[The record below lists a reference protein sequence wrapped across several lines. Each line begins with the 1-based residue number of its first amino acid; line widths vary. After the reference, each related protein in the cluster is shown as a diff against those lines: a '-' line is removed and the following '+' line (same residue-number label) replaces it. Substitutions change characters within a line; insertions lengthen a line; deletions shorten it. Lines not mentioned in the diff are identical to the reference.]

1 MPDAMRLLCV
11 CPVIVGALG
20 LVGCGDEQPAQSPS
34 QGNSKAAAITLE
46 LHEENHSGRH
56 GEATLEA
63 TEATASV
70 PGGAKLEGT
79 RVTITISPDTGGSNP
94 AHIHDVT
101 CAQYRAMRSFD
112 EQLATVADGLSGLD
126 HGQSETVI
134 ATELTARTNGGYS
147 INVHKPAHPYEVIAC
162 GDIPRR

>member
-1 MPDAMRLLCV
+1 MRLLCV

-20 LVGCGDEQPAQSPS
+20 LVGCGDEQSARPPS
-34 QGNSKAAAITLE
+34 QGNSKAAAITFA
-46 LHEENHSGRH
+46 LHEENHSGRN

-63 TEATASV
+63 TEATASG
-70 PGGAKLEGT
+70 PGGGKREGT
-79 RVTITISPDTGGSNP
+79 RVTIRISPDTGGSNP

-101 CAQYRAMRSFD
+101 CAQYRAMGSFG
-112 EQLATVADGLSGLD
+112 EQLATVEDGLSGLD
-126 HGQSETVI
+126 HGRSETVI
-134 ATELTARTNGGYS
+134 TTELTARTNGGYS

>member
-20 LVGCGDEQPAQSPS
+20 LVGCGDGQPAQPSS
-34 QGNSKAAAITLE
+34 QGNSKAAAITLA

-56 GEATLEA
+56 GEATLEV

-101 CAQYRAMRSFD
+101 CAQYRGMRSFD

-126 HGQSETVI
+126 HGRSETVI

>member
-1 MPDAMRLLCV
+1 MRLLCV

-20 LVGCGDEQPAQSPS
+20 LVGCGDEQPARPPS
-34 QGNSKAAAITLE
+34 QGNAITFA
-46 LHEENHSGRH
+46 LHEENHSGRS

-70 PGGAKLEGT
+70 PGGGKREGT
-79 RVTITISPDTGGSNP
+79 RVTIRISPDTGGSNP

-101 CAQYRAMRSFD
+101 CAQYRAMGSFG
-112 EQLATVADGLSGLD
+112 EQLATVEDGLSALD
-126 HGQSETVI
+126 HGRSETVI
-134 ATELTARTNGGYS
+134 ATALTARTNGGYS
-147 INVHKPAHPYEVIAC
+147 INVHKPAHPYDVIAC